1 MSNDIPQVIVNNL
14 YPNKISIQM
23 TDDLLINEKEKE
35 NVTTSK
41 FNKGRWNS
49 EEHKKFI
56 VGILEYG
63 NDWKKVQKLIKTRS
77 STQAR
82 SHAQKFFLRIK
93 NDLKI
98 TEDKSILLNNKEIS
112 ERNENFSIK
121 FFFDLLNNFDKS
133 NLQNGQKKK
142 KKKKKL
148 MNILSNCS
156 NVEETISKEE
166 KENHNNKE
174 TNKNINNN
182 KIIINTLD
190 LSDDKD
196 NEVNIPKK
204 KVKKIKENI
213 FNIKKDNSNKENSK
227 KSHSTLS
234 ESLGNNFIEKKR
246 KENFPNSSSSYLNY
260 LDNQTEDRKNDP
272 FIINFELFE
281 NNMNKKNEKD
291 ENNSLFDLNNDGNG
305 HHEII
310 LSNFNG
316 LIN

>member
-133 NLQNGQKKK
+133 NLQNGQ
-142 KKKKKL
+142 L
-148 MNILSNCS
+148 NQ
-156 NVEETISKEE
+156 EQ
-166 KENHNNKE
+166 
-174 TNKNINNN
+174 
-182 KIIINTLD
+182 
-190 LSDDKD
+190 
-196 NEVNIPKK
+196 KK
-204 KVKKIKENI
+204 KVDEYTFK
-213 FNIKKDNSNKENSK
+213 
-227 KSHSTLS
+227 
-234 ESLGNNFIEKKR
+234 
-246 KENFPNSSSSYLNY
+246 
-260 LDNQTEDRKNDP
+260 
-272 FIINFELFE
+272 LF
-281 NNMNKKNEKD
+281 
-291 ENNSLFDLNNDGNG
+291 
-305 HHEII
+305 
-310 LSNFNG
+310 
-316 LIN
+316 